1 MKTDFKKNYMDWLNE
16 NIEQAKVRDNLYRIT
31 FPYLDRNNDHTEIY
45 IKEES
50 DGSYT
55 LTDDAETI
63 SELEFSG
70 LDIFSSQKKKDILS
84 TILCSH
90 GISIDSEHC
99 LYVNCDKQS
108 LPSKKHML
116 TQCMIKVSDMFYLA
130 RPNIKSLFIEEVKD
144 FFTQNEIYGI
154 PNLSFSGK
162 SGLLSTYDFA
172 ISPSHNSSERLIK
185 IVNNLDVTKA
195 GYITFLWGDTKEV
208 RPAGSKLYV
217 FIQDTN
223 KAISQKAINAMKE
236 YQIEPVLWSERKS
249 YIRELTA

>member
-1 MKTDFKKNYMDWLNE
+1 MDWLNE
-16 NIEQAKVRDNLYRIT
+16 NIEQAKIRDNLYRIT
-31 FPYLDRNNDHTEIY
+31 FPYLDRNNDHIEIY

-63 SELEFSG
+63 GELEFSG
-70 LDIFSSQKKKDILS
+70 LDIFSSQKKKDILN
-84 TILCSH
+84 TILLSH
-90 GISIDSEHC
+90 GINMDDDHC

-108 LPSKKHML
+108 LPAKKHML

-130 RPNIKSLFIEEVKD
+130 SPNIKSLFIEDVKD
-144 FFTQNEIYGI
+144 FFAQNNIYGI
-154 PNLSFSGK
+154 PDISFSGK
-162 SGLLSTYDFA
+162 SGLLSTYDYA
-172 ISPSHNSSERLIK
+172 ISPTPNSSERLIK
-185 IVNNLDVTKA
+185 IVNNLDVPKA

-223 KAISQKAINAMKE
+223 KTISQKAVNAMKE
-236 YQIEPVLWSERKS
+236 YQIKPVLWSERDS

>member
-1 MKTDFKKNYMDWLNE
+1 MAAHGVSFSKNDELY
-16 NIEQAKVRDNLYRIT
+16 ITCSRDSL
-31 FPYLDRNNDHTEIY
+31 
-45 IKEES
+45 
-50 DGSYT
+50 
-55 LTDDAETI
+55 A
-63 SELEFSG
+63 
-70 LDIFSSQKKKDILS
+70 
-84 TILCSH
+84 
-90 GISIDSEHC
+90 
-99 LYVNCDKQS
+99 QS
-108 LPSKKHML
+108 KHML
-116 TQCMIKVSDMFYLA
+116 SQCIIKVSDMFYLA

>member
-1 MKTDFKKNYMDWLNE
+1 MKTDFKKIYMDWLNE

-116 TQCMIKVSDMFYLA
+116 TQCMIKV
-130 RPNIKSLFIEEVKD
+130 
-144 FFTQNEIYGI
+144 
-154 PNLSFSGK
+154 
-162 SGLLSTYDFA
+162 A